1 MAISK
6 LGFAT
11 LVALLNID
19 FWAWDKP
26 TTFGPDSCSTGLLEA
41 WTLPSR
47 ETRPS
52 ALRFVGME
60 RHGSE
65 TNSSDLLKTLE
76 NMKKTKGLIYWGWNK
91 KTPQAKP
98 GFACWGARWALY
110 WQKSITT
117 GYPAHSF
124 ACFSI
129 LQLSPNAPLDALW
142 KPLTNAT
149 RNIKYFIDIEMYR
162 NVTKSQHLKTDIKR
176 QGSARR
182 KASWL
187 LVESLRWKE
196 CWWIR
201 GCFHLCDHSANL
213 PERIDELPVISA
225 LPLRKSHETT
235 TERLNFQEET
245 IVHINIYT

>member
-60 RHGSE
+60 RHDSE

-76 NMKKTKGLIYWGWNK
+76 NMKKTKGLFYWGWKKNTSSK
-91 KTPQAKP
+91 TRIRMLRRSVGAILAKKYHHRVSSPLLRMLLHPSVEPKHTIGCTLKTPHK
-98 GFACWGARWALY
+98 RH
-110 WQKSITT
+110 T
-117 GYPAHSF
+117 
-124 ACFSI
+124 
-129 LQLSPNAPLDALW
+129 
-142 KPLTNAT
+142 
-149 RNIKYFIDIEMYR
+149 KYKTLHRYR
-162 NVTKSQHLKTDIKR
+162 NV
-176 QGSARR
+176 
-182 KASWL
+182 
-187 LVESLRWKE
+187 
-196 CWWIR
+196 
-201 GCFHLCDHSANL
+201 
-213 PERIDELPVISA
+213 
-225 LPLRKSHETT
+225 
-235 TERLNFQEET
+235 
-245 IVHINIYT
+245 

>member
-1 MAISK
+1 MGLCILLYVSPSSHKEDTVAQEITTQTFPQETAALPGCSPTDNRWGVWHEFVVK
-6 LGFAT
+6 KWPYQNWVLLFYSI
-11 LVALLNID
+11 VALLNID

-60 RHGSE
+60 RHDSE
-65 TNSSDLLKTLE
+65 TNSSDLLKNPRKYE
-76 NMKKTKGLIYWGWNK
+76 KKQKVCFKKAETK

-129 LQLSPNAPLDALW
+129 LQLSPNTPLDEN
-142 KPLTNAT
+142 P
-149 RNIKYFIDIEMYR
+149 
-162 NVTKSQHLKTDIKR
+162 SQT
-176 QGSARR
+176 
-182 KASWL
+182 
-187 LVESLRWKE
+187 
-196 CWWIR
+196 
-201 GCFHLCDHSANL
+201 
-213 PERIDELPVISA
+213 P
-225 LPLRKSHETT
+225 HE
-235 TERLNFQEET
+235 
-245 IVHINIYT
+245 I